1 MRHMLITGVRPA
13 GGVAAVDI
21 RIAGGVV
28 TESGPA
34 LARRHDEV
42 LDADG
47 RWAVPGLWDH
57 HVHLGQLG
65 AREGWFDTSAART
78 PEDLLWLVARR
89 VAAAANP
96 AEPLIGFG
104 ARPSLWQRSPRRE
117 ELDLV
122 SGHHLVVLV
131 SGDAHSGWLN
141 TAAQRRFGVSHPGPV
156 SESEWFAIFPR
167 LDDVS
172 PAAET
177 GVPAVLARAAALG
190 IVGITDLTFAPTF
203 ETWAERVASGI
214 DTVRVRAGFY
224 PEHLDAAL
232 ATGRRT
238 GEPIAGLATMGP
250 FKVITDGSLGSLTAY
265 CDEPYGP
272 RGDTGVQNVGRD
284 ELTALASRCAAA
296 GLEVTFHAIGDR
308 ACAVAL
314 DALERSGAAGCLE
327 HAQLLRRADVERLAR
342 LGVAA
347 SVQPAH
353 LLDDLPA
360 LRSLWADR
368 GERAYV
374 FRSLLDAGV
383 TLRLG
388 SDAPVAPLDP
398 WLAMAAAVHRN
409 SPEDEPWHPEQRLTA
424 AEALRCSTN
433 AHPGFSPG
441 APGDVVLLTADPLAP
456 QPHSAATAAHLLSM
470 RRQVTTTVVAGRVV
484 WAG

>member
-28 TESGPA
+28 TECGPA

-177 GVPAVLARAAALG
+177 GVP
-190 IVGITDLTFAPTF
+190 P
-203 ETWAERVASGI
+203 
-214 DTVRVRAGFY
+214 
-224 PEHLDAAL
+224 P
-232 ATGRRT
+232 
-238 GEPIAGLATMGP
+238 
-250 FKVITDGSLGSLTAY
+250 
-265 CDEPYGP
+265 P
-272 RGDTGVQNVGRD
+272 R
-284 ELTALASRCAAA
+284 
-296 GLEVTFHAIGDR
+296 
-308 ACAVAL
+308 
-314 DALERSGAAGCLE
+314 
-327 HAQLLRRADVERLAR
+327 AR
-342 LGVAA
+342 L
-347 SVQPAH
+347 PAGQRGAGQQRQR
-353 LLDDLPA
+353 DGI
-360 LRSLWADR
+360 RSR
-368 GERAYV
+368 
-374 FRSLLDAGV
+374 
-383 TLRLG
+383 
-388 SDAPVAPLDP
+388 
-398 WLAMAAAVHRN
+398 
-409 SPEDEPWHPEQRLTA
+409 
-424 AEALRCSTN
+424 
-433 AHPGFSPG
+433 
-441 APGDVVLLTADPLAP
+441 
-456 QPHSAATAAHLLSM
+456 
-470 RRQVTTTVVAGRVV
+470 
-484 WAG
+484 